1 MARTNEKRF
10 GRVERQGQRGH
21 TTTGNAVSA
30 AGLRQK
36 TQLTL
41 FGDRKPILE
50 HLRRA
55 NDVKNQDN

>member
-1 MARTNEKRF
+1 MARTNEKRY
-10 GRVERQGQRGH
+10 GHLVREGQRGR

-30 AGLRQK
+30 TGLRQE

-55 NDVKNQDN
+55 NEFTSDKS

>member
-1 MARTNEKRF
+1 MARANDKRF
-10 GRVERQGQRGH
+10 RRVVRQGQRGNI
-21 TTTGNAVSA
+21 TTGNAVSA
-30 AGLRQK
+30 AGLRQE

-55 NDVKNQDN
+55 NEYSADKS

>member
-1 MARTNEKRF
+1 MARANEKRP
-10 GRVERQGQRGH
+10 RRLVRQSQRGH

-30 AGLRQK
+30 AGLRQE

-41 FGDRKPILE
+41 FDDIKPILE

-55 NDVKNQDN
+55 NEFESDKS